1 MMKKSIKTILSNQLS
16 RKYKFIASPILKRAK
31 SKYQKK
37 VNQYAQLYHST
48 SIKPHQILYQVRD
61 GKSITDSPY
70 AIFLGLNVHEAFSNY
85 QHIWVV
91 DHPDTLVFYQEKFKV
106 FQNVLF
112 VIKESNE
119 YLKALTESKFL
130 INNATFPAYFTKKP
144 QQIYIN
150 TWHGTPL
157 KHMGFDVKNNLK
169 GSQNTMKNF
178 LASDYMISP
187 NAHTT
192 NIFKHAFKLDGL
204 YSGEILEMGYPRIDL
219 TINTTAKE
227 ARKYLAEH
235 LNLKKKPIILYCPTW
250 RGKNVN
256 DPENSLLN
264 VFEEIKLLN
273 QKLPYQV
280 LVKVHPFVYSKA
292 KEMPELKPY
301 LVPDF
306 LDTNQ
311 LMPAV
316 DLMITDYSSIF
327 FDFLVTDKPIVF
339 YVPDLD
345 KYQNER
351 GVYINLCALPG
362 PVADNIQDVITL
374 VSNESYKDADVQ
386 EKYAKFKHDFVN
398 YENGSVTERLI
409 ESVFLNQQDTSSKNA
424 SHQQKEKILLYP
436 GGMKHNG
443 ITTSV
448 INLLANINYDKYDVT
463 VFTNNTNN
471 VEQLNN
477 LQSLNDNVRIVL
489 RRGPMIATFK
499 ELYQNEF
506 VRQRGIYKSFEKR
519 LYPKAL
525 FEREFRKIFGDSQ
538 FDYAIDYSGY
548 AMFWSNL
555 ILASGAKKKYILLH
569 SDIKSDMERT
579 VKGKRPHYQNLKG
592 VISLYPYFDKLVSV
606 SEATKKLNQSN
617 FGGLKLKNRHIA
629 SRNTINIKKINQLVD
644 DDSDLFEKN
653 GTPVLATLTEH
664 GMEAI
669 EFSQDD
675 FKIVSVGRLSP
686 EKGFD
691 LLIKAVAELVPK
703 YPQLKLYI
711 LGDGPLKGTLKS
723 LVEQLGI
730 QNHVYFLGQRRNP
743 FYIVKRADVFALTSH
758 YEGQSM
764 VILEALTVGTNVLA
778 SDIIANRY
786 VLEDEKYGMLVEK
799 NEVDIAK
806 GLEQFINGTNKDY
819 AKFDAVAYNEE
830 TIQEFYSL
838 LER

>member
-70 AIFLGLNVHEAFSNY
+70 AIFLGLNAHETFSNY

-106 FQNVLF
+106 FQNVSF

-144 QQIYIN
+144 EQVYIN

-192 NIFKHAFKLDGL
+192 NIFKYAFKLDGL
-204 YSGEILEMGYPRIDL
+204 YSGEILEIGYPRIDL
-219 TINTTAKE
+219 TINTTANE
-227 ARKYLAEH
+227 AREYLAEH
-235 LNLKKKPIILYCPTW
+235 LNLKKNPIILYCPTW

-264 VFEEIKLLN
+264 IFEEIKLLN
-273 QKLPYQV
+273 QKLPHQV

-351 GVYINLCALPG
+351 GVYIDLCALPG

-386 EKYAKFKHDFVN
+386 EKYAKFKHNFVN

-424 SHQQKEKILLYP
+424 SHHQKEKILLYP

-477 LQSLNDNVRIVL
+477 LQSLNDNVRILL

-606 SEATKKLNQSN
+606 SEATKKLNQTN

-653 GTPVLATLTEH
+653 GTPVLPTLTEH

-691 LLIKAVAELVPK
+691 LLIKAVAELAPK

-743 FYIVKRADVFALTSH
+743 FFIVKRADVFALTSH

>member
-70 AIFLGLNVHEAFSNY
+70 AIFLGLNAHETFSNY

-106 FQNVLF
+106 FQNVSF

-204 YSGEILEMGYPRIDL
+204 YSGEILEIGYPRIDL
-219 TINTTAKE
+219 TINTTANE
-227 ARKYLAEH
+227 VREYLAEH
-235 LNLKKKPIILYCPTW
+235 LNLKKNPIILYCPTW

-273 QKLPYQV
+273 QKLPHQV

-351 GVYINLCALPG
+351 GVYIDLCALPG

-386 EKYAKFKHDFVN
+386 GKYAKFKHNFVN

-424 SHQQKEKILLYP
+424 SHHQKEKILLYP

-555 ILASGAKKKYILLH
+555 VLASGAKKKYILLH

-629 SRNTINIKKINQLVD
+629 SRNTINIEKINQLVD

-653 GTPVLATLTEH
+653 GTPVLPTLTEH

-691 LLIKAVAELVPK
+691 LLIKAVAELAPK

-743 FYIVKRADVFALTSH
+743 FFIVKRADVFALTSH

-764 VILEALTVGTNVLA
+764 VILEALTVGTHVLA

>member
-70 AIFLGLNVHEAFSNY
+70 AIFLGLNAHETFSNY

-106 FQNVLF
+106 FQNVSF

-144 QQIYIN
+144 EQVYIN

-204 YSGEILEMGYPRIDL
+204 YSGEILEIGYPRIDL
-219 TINTTAKE
+219 TINTTANE
-227 ARKYLAEH
+227 AREYLAEH
-235 LNLKKKPIILYCPTW
+235 LNLKKNPIILYCPTW

-256 DPENSLLN
+256 DPENTLLN
-264 VFEEIKLLN
+264 IFEEIKLLN
-273 QKLPYQV
+273 QKLPHQV

-351 GVYINLCALPG
+351 GVYIDLCALPG

-386 EKYAKFKHDFVN
+386 EKYAKFKHNFVN

-424 SHQQKEKILLYP
+424 SHHQKEKILLYP

-555 ILASGAKKKYILLH
+555 VLASGAKKKYILLH

-617 FGGLKLKNRHIA
+617 FGGLKLKNRHID
-629 SRNTINIKKINQLVD
+629 SRNTINIEKINQLVD

-653 GTPVLATLTEH
+653 GTPVLPTLTEH

-691 LLIKAVAELVPK
+691 LLIKAVAELAPK

-743 FYIVKRADVFALTSH
+743 FFIVKRADVFALTSH

>member
-70 AIFLGLNVHEAFSNY
+70 AIFLGLNAHETFSNY

-106 FQNVLF
+106 FQNVSF

-204 YSGEILEMGYPRIDL
+204 YSGEILEIGYPRIDL
-219 TINTTAKE
+219 TINTTANE
-227 ARKYLAEH
+227 AREYLAEH
-235 LNLKKKPIILYCPTW
+235 LNLKKNPIILYCPTW

-273 QKLPYQV
+273 QKLPHQV

-351 GVYINLCALPG
+351 GVYIDLCALPG

-386 EKYAKFKHDFVN
+386 EKYAKFKHNFVN

-424 SHQQKEKILLYP
+424 SHHQKEKILLYP

-691 LLIKAVAELVPK
+691 LLIKAVAELAPK

-743 FYIVKRADVFALTSH
+743 FFIVKRADVFALTSH

>member
-1 MMKKSIKTILSNQLS
+1 MKKSIKTILSNQLS

-61 GKSITDSPY
+61 GKSITDRPY
-70 AIFLGLNVHEAFSNY
+70 AIFLGLNAHETFSNY

-106 FQNVLF
+106 FQNVSF

-204 YSGEILEMGYPRIDL
+204 YSGEILEIGYPRIDL
-219 TINTTAKE
+219 TINTTANE
-227 ARKYLAEH
+227 AREYLAEH
-235 LNLKKKPIILYCPTW
+235 LNLKKNPIILYCPTW

-273 QKLPYQV
+273 QKLPHQV

-351 GVYINLCALPG
+351 GVYIDLCALPG

-386 EKYAKFKHDFVN
+386 GKYAKFKHNFVN

-424 SHQQKEKILLYP
+424 SHHQKEKILLYP

-555 ILASGAKKKYILLH
+555 VLASGAKKKYILLH

-629 SRNTINIKKINQLVD
+629 SRNTINIEKINQLVD

-653 GTPVLATLTEH
+653 GTPVLPTLTEH

-691 LLIKAVAELVPK
+691 LLIKAVAELAPK

-743 FYIVKRADVFALTSH
+743 FFIVKRADVFALTSH

-764 VILEALTVGTNVLA
+764 VILEALTVGTHVLA

>member
-1 MMKKSIKTILSNQLS
+1 MKKSIKTILSNQLS

-70 AIFLGLNVHEAFSNY
+70 AIFLGLNAHETFSNY

-106 FQNVLF
+106 FQNVSF

-130 INNATFPAYFTKKP
+130 INNATFPAYFTKKLE
-144 QQIYIN
+144 QVYIN

-192 NIFKHAFKLDGL
+192 NIFKYAFKLDGL
-204 YSGEILEMGYPRIDL
+204 YSGEILEIGYPRIDL
-219 TINTTAKE
+219 TINTTANE
-227 ARKYLAEH
+227 AREYLAEH
-235 LNLKKKPIILYCPTW
+235 LNLKKNPIILYCPTW

-264 VFEEIKLLN
+264 IFEEIKLLN
-273 QKLPYQV
+273 QKLPHQV

-351 GVYINLCALPG
+351 GVYIDLCALPG

-386 EKYAKFKHDFVN
+386 EKYAKFKHNFVN

-424 SHQQKEKILLYP
+424 SHHQKEKILLYP

-606 SEATKKLNQSN
+606 SEATKKLNQTN

-691 LLIKAVAELVPK
+691 LLIKAVAELAPK

-743 FYIVKRADVFALTSH
+743 FFIVKRADVFALTSH

-764 VILEALTVGTNVLA
+764 VILEALTVGTHVLA

-819 AKFDAVAYNEE
+819 TKFDAVAYNEE

>member
-1 MMKKSIKTILSNQLS
+1 M
-16 RKYKFIASPILKRAK
+16 
-31 SKYQKK
+31 
-37 VNQYAQLYHST
+37 NQYAQLYHST

-70 AIFLGLNVHEAFSNY
+70 AIFLGLNAHETFSNY

-106 FQNVLF
+106 FQNVSF

-204 YSGEILEMGYPRIDL
+204 YSGEILEIGYPRIDL
-219 TINTTAKE
+219 TINTTANE
-227 ARKYLAEH
+227 AREYLAEH
-235 LNLKKKPIILYCPTW
+235 LNLKKNPIILYCPTW

-273 QKLPYQV
+273 QKLPHQV

-351 GVYINLCALPG
+351 GVYIDLCALPG

-386 EKYAKFKHDFVN
+386 GKYAKFKHNFVN

-424 SHQQKEKILLYP
+424 SHHQKEKILLYP

-555 ILASGAKKKYILLH
+555 VLASGAKKKYILLH

-629 SRNTINIKKINQLVD
+629 SRNTINIEKINQLVD

-653 GTPVLATLTEH
+653 GTPVLPTLTEH

-691 LLIKAVAELVPK
+691 LLIKAVAELAPK

-743 FYIVKRADVFALTSH
+743 FFIVKRADVFALTSH

-764 VILEALTVGTNVLA
+764 VILEALTVGTHVLA

>member
-70 AIFLGLNVHEAFSNY
+70 AIFLGLNAHETFSNY

-106 FQNVLF
+106 FQNVSF

-144 QQIYIN
+144 EQVYIN

-204 YSGEILEMGYPRIDL
+204 YSGEILEIGYPRIDL
-219 TINTTAKE
+219 TINTTANE
-227 ARKYLAEH
+227 AREYLAEH
-235 LNLKKKPIILYCPTW
+235 LNLKKNPIILYCPTW

-256 DPENSLLN
+256 DPENTLLN
-264 VFEEIKLLN
+264 IFEEIKLLN
-273 QKLPYQV
+273 QKLPHQV

-316 DLMITDYSSIF
+316 DLMITDYASIF

-351 GVYINLCALPG
+351 GVYIDLCALPG

-386 EKYAKFKHDFVN
+386 EKYAKFKHNFVN

-424 SHQQKEKILLYP
+424 SHHQKEKILLYP

-555 ILASGAKKKYILLH
+555 VLASGAKKKYILLH

-629 SRNTINIKKINQLVD
+629 SRNTINIEKINQLVD

-653 GTPVLATLTEH
+653 GTPVLPTLTEH

-691 LLIKAVAELVPK
+691 LLIKAVAELAPK

-743 FYIVKRADVFALTSH
+743 FFIVKRADVFALTSH

>member
-1 MMKKSIKTILSNQLS
+1 MKKSIKTILSNQLS

-70 AIFLGLNVHEAFSNY
+70 AIFLGLNAHETFSNY

-106 FQNVLF
+106 FQNVSF

-351 GVYINLCALPG
+351 GVYIDLCALPG

-386 EKYAKFKHDFVN
+386 EKYAKFKHNFVN

-424 SHQQKEKILLYP
+424 SHHQKEKILLYP

-691 LLIKAVAELVPK
+691 LLIKAVAELAPK

-743 FYIVKRADVFALTSH
+743 FFIVKRADVFALTSH

>member
-1 MMKKSIKTILSNQLS
+1 MKKSIKTILSNQLS

-70 AIFLGLNVHEAFSNY
+70 AIFLGLNAHETFSNY

-106 FQNVLF
+106 FQNVSF

-204 YSGEILEMGYPRIDL
+204 YSGEILEIGYPRIDL
-219 TINTTAKE
+219 TINTTANE
-227 ARKYLAEH
+227 AREYLAEH
-235 LNLKKKPIILYCPTW
+235 LNLKKNPIILYCPTW

-273 QKLPYQV
+273 QKLPHQV

-351 GVYINLCALPG
+351 GVYIDLCALPG

-386 EKYAKFKHDFVN
+386 GKYAKFKHNFVN

-424 SHQQKEKILLYP
+424 SHHQKEKILLYP

-555 ILASGAKKKYILLH
+555 VLASGAKKKYILLH

-629 SRNTINIKKINQLVD
+629 SRNTINIEKINQLVD

-653 GTPVLATLTEH
+653 GTPVLPTLTEH

-691 LLIKAVAELVPK
+691 LLIKAVAELAPK

-711 LGDGPLKGTLKS
+711 LGDGLLKGTLKS

-743 FYIVKRADVFALTSH
+743 FFIVKRADVFALTSH

-764 VILEALTVGTNVLA
+764 VILEALTVGTHVLA

>member
-1 MMKKSIKTILSNQLS
+1 MKKSIKTILSNQLS

-70 AIFLGLNVHEAFSNY
+70 AIFLGLNAHETFSNY

-106 FQNVLF
+106 FQNVSF

-144 QQIYIN
+144 EQVYIN

-192 NIFKHAFKLDGL
+192 NIFKYAFKLDGL
-204 YSGEILEMGYPRIDL
+204 YSGEILEIGYPRIDL
-219 TINTTAKE
+219 TINTTANE
-227 ARKYLAEH
+227 AREYLAEH
-235 LNLKKKPIILYCPTW
+235 LNLKKNPIILYCPTW

-264 VFEEIKLLN
+264 IFEEIKLLN
-273 QKLPYQV
+273 QKLPHQV

-351 GVYINLCALPG
+351 GVYIDLCALPG

-386 EKYAKFKHDFVN
+386 GKYAKFKHNFVN

-424 SHQQKEKILLYP
+424 SHHQKEKILLYP

-555 ILASGAKKKYILLH
+555 VLASGAKKKYILLH

-629 SRNTINIKKINQLVD
+629 SRNTINIEKINQLVD

-653 GTPVLATLTEH
+653 GTPVLPTLTEH

-691 LLIKAVAELVPK
+691 LLIKAVAELAPK

-743 FYIVKRADVFALTSH
+743 FFIVKRADVFALTSH

-764 VILEALTVGTNVLA
+764 VILEALTVGTHVLA

>member
-1 MMKKSIKTILSNQLS
+1 MKKSIKTILSNQLS

-70 AIFLGLNVHEAFSNY
+70 AIFLGLNAHETFSNY

-91 DHPDTLVFYQEKFKV
+91 NHPDTLVFYQEKFKV
-106 FQNVLF
+106 FQNVSF

-204 YSGEILEMGYPRIDL
+204 YSGEILEIGYPRIDL
-219 TINTTAKE
+219 TINTTANE
-227 ARKYLAEH
+227 AREYLAEH
-235 LNLKKKPIILYCPTW
+235 LNLKKNPIILYCPTW

-273 QKLPYQV
+273 QKLPHQV

-351 GVYINLCALPG
+351 GVYIDLCALPG

-386 EKYAKFKHDFVN
+386 GKYAKFKHNFVN

-424 SHQQKEKILLYP
+424 SHHQKEKILLYP

-555 ILASGAKKKYILLH
+555 VLASGAKKKYILLH

-629 SRNTINIKKINQLVD
+629 SRNTINIEKINQLVD

-653 GTPVLATLTEH
+653 GTPVLPTLTEH

-691 LLIKAVAELVPK
+691 LLIKAVAELAPK

-743 FYIVKRADVFALTSH
+743 FFIVKRADVFALTSH

>member
-70 AIFLGLNVHEAFSNY
+70 AIFLGLNAHETFSNY

-106 FQNVLF
+106 FQNVSF

-204 YSGEILEMGYPRIDL
+204 YSGEILEIGYPRIDL
-219 TINTTAKE
+219 TINTTANE
-227 ARKYLAEH
+227 AREYLAEH
-235 LNLKKKPIILYCPTW
+235 LNLKKNPIILYCPTW

-273 QKLPYQV
+273 QKLPHQV

-351 GVYINLCALPG
+351 GVYIDLCALPG

-386 EKYAKFKHDFVN
+386 GKYAKFKHNFVN

-424 SHQQKEKILLYP
+424 SHHQKEKILLYP

-555 ILASGAKKKYILLH
+555 VLASGAKKKYILLH

-629 SRNTINIKKINQLVD
+629 SRNTINIEKINQLVD

-653 GTPVLATLTEH
+653 GTPVLPTLTEH

-691 LLIKAVAELVPK
+691 LLIKAVAELAPK

-743 FYIVKRADVFALTSH
+743 FFIVKRADVFALTSH

-764 VILEALTVGTNVLA
+764 VILEALTVGTHVLA

-819 AKFDAVAYNEE
+819 TNFDAVAYNEE

>member
-1 MMKKSIKTILSNQLS
+1 MKKSIKTILSNQLS

-70 AIFLGLNVHEAFSNY
+70 AIFLGLNAHETFSNY

-106 FQNVLF
+106 FQNVSF

-144 QQIYIN
+144 EQVYIN

-204 YSGEILEMGYPRIDL
+204 YSGEILEIGYPRIDL
-219 TINTTAKE
+219 TINTTANE
-227 ARKYLAEH
+227 AREYLAEH
-235 LNLKKKPIILYCPTW
+235 LNLKKNPIILYCPTW

-264 VFEEIKLLN
+264 IFEEIKLLN
-273 QKLPYQV
+273 QKLPHQV

-351 GVYINLCALPG
+351 GVYIDLCALPG

-386 EKYAKFKHDFVN
+386 EKYAKFKHNFVN

-424 SHQQKEKILLYP
+424 SHHQKEKILLYP

-555 ILASGAKKKYILLH
+555 VLASGAKKKYILLH

-629 SRNTINIKKINQLVD
+629 SRNTINIEKINQLVD

-653 GTPVLATLTEH
+653 GTPVLPTLTEH

-691 LLIKAVAELVPK
+691 LLIKAVAELAPK

-743 FYIVKRADVFALTSH
+743 FFIVKRADVFALTSH

-819 AKFDAVAYNEE
+819 AKFDAVAYNEK

>member
-61 GKSITDSPY
+61 GKSITNSPY
-70 AIFLGLNVHEAFSNY
+70 AIFLGLNAHETFSNY

-106 FQNVLF
+106 FQNVSF

-204 YSGEILEMGYPRIDL
+204 YSGEILEIGYPRIDL
-219 TINTTAKE
+219 TINTTANE
-227 ARKYLAEH
+227 AREYLAEH
-235 LNLKKKPIILYCPTW
+235 LNLKKNPIILYCPTW

-273 QKLPYQV
+273 QKLPHQV

-351 GVYINLCALPG
+351 GVYIDLCALPG

-386 EKYAKFKHDFVN
+386 GKYAKFKHNFVN

-424 SHQQKEKILLYP
+424 SHHQKEKILLYP

-555 ILASGAKKKYILLH
+555 VLASGAKKKYILLH

-629 SRNTINIKKINQLVD
+629 SRNTINIEKINQLVD

-653 GTPVLATLTEH
+653 GTPVLPTLTEH

-691 LLIKAVAELVPK
+691 LLIKAVAELAPK

-743 FYIVKRADVFALTSH
+743 FFIVKRADVFALTSH

-764 VILEALTVGTNVLA
+764 VILEALTVGTHVLA

>member
-1 MMKKSIKTILSNQLS
+1 MKKSIKTILSNQLS

-70 AIFLGLNVHEAFSNY
+70 AIFLGLNAHETFSNY

-106 FQNVLF
+106 FQNVSF

-130 INNATFPAYFTKKP
+130 INNATFTAYFTKKP

-157 KHMGFDVKNNLK
+157 KHMGFNVKNNLK

-204 YSGEILEMGYPRIDL
+204 YSGEILEIGYPRIDL
-219 TINTTAKE
+219 TINTTANE
-227 ARKYLAEH
+227 AREYLAEH

-273 QKLPYQV
+273 QKLPHQV

-351 GVYINLCALPG
+351 GVYIDLCALPG

-386 EKYAKFKHDFVN
+386 EKYAKFKHNFVN

-424 SHQQKEKILLYP
+424 SHHQKEKILLYP

-555 ILASGAKKKYILLH
+555 VLASGAKKKYILLH

-629 SRNTINIKKINQLVD
+629 SRNTINIEKINQLVD

-653 GTPVLATLTEH
+653 GTPVLPTLTEH

-691 LLIKAVAELVPK
+691 LLIKAVAELAPK

-743 FYIVKRADVFALTSH
+743 FFIVKRADVFALTSH

>member
-1 MMKKSIKTILSNQLS
+1 MKKSIKTILSNQLS

-70 AIFLGLNVHEAFSNY
+70 AIFLGLNAHETFSNY

-106 FQNVLF
+106 FQNVSF

-144 QQIYIN
+144 EQVYIN

-204 YSGEILEMGYPRIDL
+204 YSGEILEIGYPRIDL
-219 TINTTAKE
+219 TINTTANE
-227 ARKYLAEH
+227 AREYLAEH
-235 LNLKKKPIILYCPTW
+235 LNLKKNPIILYCPTW

-273 QKLPYQV
+273 QKLPHQV

-351 GVYINLCALPG
+351 GVYIDLCALPG

-386 EKYAKFKHDFVN
+386 EKYAKFKHNFVN

-424 SHQQKEKILLYP
+424 SHHQKEKILLYP

-555 ILASGAKKKYILLH
+555 VLASGAKKKYILLH

-629 SRNTINIKKINQLVD
+629 SRNTINIEKINQLVD

-653 GTPVLATLTEH
+653 GTPVLPTLTEH

-691 LLIKAVAELVPK
+691 LLIKAVAELAPK

-743 FYIVKRADVFALTSH
+743 FFIVKRADVFALTSH

-764 VILEALTVGTNVLA
+764 VILEALTVGTHVLA

>member
-1 MMKKSIKTILSNQLS
+1 MKKSIKTILSNQLS

-70 AIFLGLNVHEAFSNY
+70 AIFLGLNAHETFSNY

-106 FQNVLF
+106 FQNVSF

-144 QQIYIN
+144 EQVYIN

-204 YSGEILEMGYPRIDL
+204 YSGEILEIGYPRIDL
-219 TINTTAKE
+219 TINTTANE
-227 ARKYLAEH
+227 AREYLAEH
-235 LNLKKKPIILYCPTW
+235 LNLKKNPIILYCPTW

-264 VFEEIKLLN
+264 IFEEIKLLN
-273 QKLPYQV
+273 QKLPHQV

-351 GVYINLCALPG
+351 GVYIDLCALPG

-386 EKYAKFKHDFVN
+386 EKYAKFKHNFVN

-424 SHQQKEKILLYP
+424 SHHQKEKILLYP

-555 ILASGAKKKYILLH
+555 VLASGAKKKYILLH

-629 SRNTINIKKINQLVD
+629 SRNTINIEKINQLVD

-653 GTPVLATLTEH
+653 GTPVLPTLTEH

-691 LLIKAVAELVPK
+691 LLIKAVAELAPK

-743 FYIVKRADVFALTSH
+743 FFIVKRADVFALTSH

-764 VILEALTVGTNVLA
+764 VILEALTVGTHVLA

-819 AKFDAVAYNEE
+819 TKFDAVAYNEE

>member
-70 AIFLGLNVHEAFSNY
+70 AIFLGLNAHETFSNY

-106 FQNVLF
+106 FQNVSF

-144 QQIYIN
+144 EQVYIN

-204 YSGEILEMGYPRIDL
+204 YSGEILEIGYPRIDL
-219 TINTTAKE
+219 TINTTANE
-227 ARKYLAEH
+227 AREYLAEH
-235 LNLKKKPIILYCPTW
+235 LNLKKNPIILYCPTW

-264 VFEEIKLLN
+264 IFEEIKLLN
-273 QKLPYQV
+273 QKLPHQV

-351 GVYINLCALPG
+351 GVYIDLCALPG

-374 VSNESYKDADVQ
+374 VSNESYKDTDVQ
-386 EKYAKFKHDFVN
+386 EKYAKFKHNFVN

-424 SHQQKEKILLYP
+424 SHHQKEKILLYP

-555 ILASGAKKKYILLH
+555 VLASGAKKKYILLH

-629 SRNTINIKKINQLVD
+629 SRNTINIEKINQLVD

-653 GTPVLATLTEH
+653 GTPVLPTLTEH

-691 LLIKAVAELVPK
+691 LLIKAVAELAPK

-743 FYIVKRADVFALTSH
+743 FFIVKRADVFVLTSH

>member
-70 AIFLGLNVHEAFSNY
+70 AIFLGLNAHETFSNY

-106 FQNVLF
+106 FQNVSF

-204 YSGEILEMGYPRIDL
+204 YSGEILEIGYPRIDL
-219 TINTTAKE
+219 TINTTANE
-227 ARKYLAEH
+227 AREYLAEH
-235 LNLKKKPIILYCPTW
+235 LNLKKNPIILYCPTW

-264 VFEEIKLLN
+264 IFEEIKLLN
-273 QKLPYQV
+273 QKLPHQV

-351 GVYINLCALPG
+351 GVYIDLCALPG

-386 EKYAKFKHDFVN
+386 EKYAKFKHNFVN

-424 SHQQKEKILLYP
+424 SHHQKEKILLYP

-555 ILASGAKKKYILLH
+555 VLASGAKKKYILLH

-629 SRNTINIKKINQLVD
+629 SRNTINIEKINQLVD

-653 GTPVLATLTEH
+653 GTPVLPTLTEH

-691 LLIKAVAELVPK
+691 LLIKAVAELAPK

-743 FYIVKRADVFALTSH
+743 FFIVKRADVFALTSH

-764 VILEALTVGTNVLA
+764 VILEALTVGTHVLA

-819 AKFDAVAYNEE
+819 TKFDAVAYNEE

>member
-1 MMKKSIKTILSNQLS
+1 MKKSIKTILSNQLS

-70 AIFLGLNVHEAFSNY
+70 AIFLGLNAHETFSNY

-106 FQNVLF
+106 FQNVSF

-144 QQIYIN
+144 EQVYIN

-204 YSGEILEMGYPRIDL
+204 YSGEILEIGYPRIDL
-219 TINTTAKE
+219 TINTTANE
-227 ARKYLAEH
+227 AREYLAEH
-235 LNLKKKPIILYCPTW
+235 LNLKKNPIILYCPTW

-264 VFEEIKLLN
+264 IFEEIKLLN
-273 QKLPYQV
+273 QKLPHQV

-351 GVYINLCALPG
+351 GVYIDLCALPG

-386 EKYAKFKHDFVN
+386 EKYAKFKHNFVN

-424 SHQQKEKILLYP
+424 SHHQKEKILLYP

-629 SRNTINIKKINQLVD
+629 SRNTINIEKINQLVD

-653 GTPVLATLTEH
+653 GTPVLPTLTEH

-691 LLIKAVAELVPK
+691 LLIKAVAELAPK

-743 FYIVKRADVFALTSH
+743 FFIVKRADVFALTSH

-819 AKFDAVAYNEE
+819 TKFDAVAYNEE

>member
-1 MMKKSIKTILSNQLS
+1 MKKSIKTILSNQLS

-70 AIFLGLNVHEAFSNY
+70 AIFLGLNAHETFSNY

-106 FQNVLF
+106 FQNVSF

-204 YSGEILEMGYPRIDL
+204 YSGEILEIGYPRIDL
-219 TINTTAKE
+219 TINTTANE
-227 ARKYLAEH
+227 AREYLAEH
-235 LNLKKKPIILYCPTW
+235 LNLKKNPIILYCPTW

-273 QKLPYQV
+273 QKLPHQV

-351 GVYINLCALPG
+351 GVYIDLCALPG

-386 EKYAKFKHDFVN
+386 GKYAKFKHNFVN

-424 SHQQKEKILLYP
+424 SHHQKEKILLYP

-555 ILASGAKKKYILLH
+555 VLASGAKKKYILLH

-629 SRNTINIKKINQLVD
+629 SRNTINIEKINQLVD

-653 GTPVLATLTEH
+653 GTPVLPTLTEH

-691 LLIKAVAELVPK
+691 LLIKAVAELAPK

-743 FYIVKRADVFALTSH
+743 FFIVKRADVFALTSH

-830 TIQEFYSL
+830 TLQEFYSL

>member
-70 AIFLGLNVHEAFSNY
+70 AIFLGLNAHETFSNY

-106 FQNVLF
+106 FQNVSF

-204 YSGEILEMGYPRIDL
+204 YSGEILEIGYPRIDL
-219 TINTTAKE
+219 TINTTANE
-227 ARKYLAEH
+227 AREYLAEH
-235 LNLKKKPIILYCPTW
+235 LNLKKNPIILYCPTW

-273 QKLPYQV
+273 QKLPHQV

-351 GVYINLCALPG
+351 GVYIDLCALPG

-386 EKYAKFKHDFVN
+386 EKYAKFKHNFVN

-424 SHQQKEKILLYP
+424 SHHQKEKILLYP

-448 INLLANINYDKYDVT
+448 INLLANINHDKYDVT

-555 ILASGAKKKYILLH
+555 VLASGAKKKYILLH

-629 SRNTINIKKINQLVD
+629 SRNTINIEKINQLVD

-653 GTPVLATLTEH
+653 GTPVLPTLTEH

-691 LLIKAVAELVPK
+691 LLIKAVAELAPK

-743 FYIVKRADVFALTSH
+743 FFIVKRADVFALTSH

-764 VILEALTVGTNVLA
+764 VILEALTVGTHVLA

-786 VLEDEKYGMLVEK
+786 VLENEKYGMLVEK
-799 NEVDIAK
+799 NEANIAK

>member
-16 RKYKFIASPILKRAK
+16 RKYKFIAAPILKRAK

-70 AIFLGLNVHEAFSNY
+70 AIFLGLNAHETFSNY

-106 FQNVLF
+106 FQNVSF

-204 YSGEILEMGYPRIDL
+204 YSGEILEIGYPRIDL
-219 TINTTAKE
+219 TINTTANE
-227 ARKYLAEH
+227 AREYLAEH
-235 LNLKKKPIILYCPTW
+235 LNLKKNPIILYCPTW

-273 QKLPYQV
+273 QKLPHQV

-351 GVYINLCALPG
+351 GVYIDLCALPG

-386 EKYAKFKHDFVN
+386 GKYAKFKHNFVN

-424 SHQQKEKILLYP
+424 SHHQKEKILLYP

-555 ILASGAKKKYILLH
+555 VLASGAKKKYILLH

-629 SRNTINIKKINQLVD
+629 SRNTINIEKINQLVD

-653 GTPVLATLTEH
+653 GTPVLPTLTEH

-691 LLIKAVAELVPK
+691 LLIKAVAELAPK

-743 FYIVKRADVFALTSH
+743 FFIVKRADVFALTSH

-764 VILEALTVGTNVLA
+764 VILEALTVGTHVLA

>member
-1 MMKKSIKTILSNQLS
+1 MKKSIKTILSNQLS

-70 AIFLGLNVHEAFSNY
+70 AIFLGLNAHETFSNY

-106 FQNVLF
+106 FQNVSF

-204 YSGEILEMGYPRIDL
+204 YSGEILEIGYPRIDL
-219 TINTTAKE
+219 TINTTANE
-227 ARKYLAEH
+227 AREYLAEH
-235 LNLKKKPIILYCPTW
+235 LNLKKNPIILYCPTW

-273 QKLPYQV
+273 QKLPHQV

-351 GVYINLCALPG
+351 GVYIDLCALPG

-386 EKYAKFKHDFVN
+386 GKYAKFKHNFVN

-424 SHQQKEKILLYP
+424 SHHQKEKILLYP

-555 ILASGAKKKYILLH
+555 VLASGAKKKYILLH

-629 SRNTINIKKINQLVD
+629 SRNTINIEKINQLVD

-653 GTPVLATLTEH
+653 GTPVLPTLTEH

-691 LLIKAVAELVPK
+691 LLIKAVAELAPK

-743 FYIVKRADVFALTSH
+743 FFIVKRADVFALTSH

-764 VILEALTVGTNVLA
+764 VILEALTVGTHVLA

-819 AKFDAVAYNEE
+819 TKFDAVAYNEE

>member
-70 AIFLGLNVHEAFSNY
+70 AIFLGLNAHETFSNY

-106 FQNVLF
+106 FQNVSF

-144 QQIYIN
+144 EQVYIN

-192 NIFKHAFKLDGL
+192 NIFKYAFKLDGL
-204 YSGEILEMGYPRIDL
+204 YSGEILEIGYPRIDL
-219 TINTTAKE
+219 TINTTANE
-227 ARKYLAEH
+227 AREYLAEH
-235 LNLKKKPIILYCPTW
+235 LNLKKNPIILYCPTW

-264 VFEEIKLLN
+264 IFEEIKLLN
-273 QKLPYQV
+273 QKLPHQV

-351 GVYINLCALPG
+351 GVYIDLCALPG

-386 EKYAKFKHDFVN
+386 EKYAKFKHNFVN

-424 SHQQKEKILLYP
+424 SHHQKEKILLYP

-606 SEATKKLNQSN
+606 SEATKKLNQTN

-653 GTPVLATLTEH
+653 GTPVLPTLTEH

-691 LLIKAVAELVPK
+691 LLIKAVAELAPK

-743 FYIVKRADVFALTSH
+743 FFIVKRADVFALTSH

>member
-70 AIFLGLNVHEAFSNY
+70 AIFLGLNAHETFSNY

-106 FQNVLF
+106 FQNVSF

-144 QQIYIN
+144 EQVYIN

-204 YSGEILEMGYPRIDL
+204 YSGEILEIGYPRIDL
-219 TINTTAKE
+219 TINTTANE
-227 ARKYLAEH
+227 AREYLAEH
-235 LNLKKKPIILYCPTW
+235 LNLKKNPIILYCPTW

-256 DPENSLLN
+256 DPENTLLN
-264 VFEEIKLLN
+264 IFEEIKLLN
-273 QKLPYQV
+273 QKLPHQV

-316 DLMITDYSSIF
+316 DLMIPDYSSIF

-351 GVYINLCALPG
+351 GVYIDLCALPG

-386 EKYAKFKHDFVN
+386 EKYAKFKHNFVN

-424 SHQQKEKILLYP
+424 SHHQKEKILLYP

-555 ILASGAKKKYILLH
+555 VLASGAKKKYILLH

-629 SRNTINIKKINQLVD
+629 SRNTINIEKINQLVD

-653 GTPVLATLTEH
+653 GTPVLPTLTEH

-691 LLIKAVAELVPK
+691 LLIKAVAELAPK

-743 FYIVKRADVFALTSH
+743 FFIVKRADVFALTSH

>member
-1 MMKKSIKTILSNQLS
+1 MKKSIKTILSNQLS

-70 AIFLGLNVHEAFSNY
+70 AIFLGLNAHETFSNY

-106 FQNVLF
+106 FQNVSF

-144 QQIYIN
+144 EQVYIN

-192 NIFKHAFKLDGL
+192 NIFKYAFKLDGL
-204 YSGEILEMGYPRIDL
+204 YSGEILEIGYPRIDL
-219 TINTTAKE
+219 TINTTANE
-227 ARKYLAEH
+227 AREYLAEH
-235 LNLKKKPIILYCPTW
+235 LNLKKNPIILYCPTW

-264 VFEEIKLLN
+264 IFEEIKLLN
-273 QKLPYQV
+273 QKLPHQV

-292 KEMPELKPY
+292 KEMPELKPF

-351 GVYINLCALPG
+351 GVYIDLCALPG

-386 EKYAKFKHDFVN
+386 EKYAKFKHNFVN

-424 SHQQKEKILLYP
+424 SHHQKEKILLYP

-555 ILASGAKKKYILLH
+555 VLASGAKKKYILLH

-629 SRNTINIKKINQLVD
+629 SRNTINIEKINQLVD

-653 GTPVLATLTEH
+653 GTPVLPTLTEH

-691 LLIKAVAELVPK
+691 LLIKAVAELAPK

-743 FYIVKRADVFALTSH
+743 FFIVKRADVFALTSH

-764 VILEALTVGTNVLA
+764 VILEALTVGTHVLA

-819 AKFDAVAYNEE
+819 TKFDAVAYNEE

>member
-1 MMKKSIKTILSNQLS
+1 MKKSIKTILSNQLS

-70 AIFLGLNVHEAFSNY
+70 AIFLGLNAHETFSNY

-106 FQNVLF
+106 FQNVSF

-144 QQIYIN
+144 EQVYIN

-204 YSGEILEMGYPRIDL
+204 YSGEILEIGYPRIDL
-219 TINTTAKE
+219 TINTTANE
-227 ARKYLAEH
+227 AREYLAEH
-235 LNLKKKPIILYCPTW
+235 LNLKKNPIILYCPTW

-264 VFEEIKLLN
+264 IFEEIKLLN
-273 QKLPYQV
+273 QKLPHQV

-351 GVYINLCALPG
+351 GVYIDLCALPG

-386 EKYAKFKHDFVN
+386 EKYAKFKHNFVN

-424 SHQQKEKILLYP
+424 SHHQKEKILLYP

-629 SRNTINIKKINQLVD
+629 SRNTINIEKINQLVD

-653 GTPVLATLTEH
+653 GTPVLPTLTEH

-691 LLIKAVAELVPK
+691 LLIKAVAELAPK

-743 FYIVKRADVFALTSH
+743 FFIVKRADVFALTSH

>member
-70 AIFLGLNVHEAFSNY
+70 AIFLGLNAHETFSNY

-106 FQNVLF
+106 FQNVSF

-204 YSGEILEMGYPRIDL
+204 YSGEILEIGYPRIDL
-219 TINTTAKE
+219 TINTTANE
-227 ARKYLAEH
+227 AREYLAEH
-235 LNLKKKPIILYCPTW
+235 LNLKKNPIILYCPTW

-264 VFEEIKLLN
+264 IFEEIKLLN
-273 QKLPYQV
+273 QKLPHQV

-351 GVYINLCALPG
+351 GVYIDLCALPG

-386 EKYAKFKHDFVN
+386 EKYAKFKHNFVN

-424 SHQQKEKILLYP
+424 SHHQKEKILLYP

-489 RRGPMIATFK
+489 RRGLMIATFK

-629 SRNTINIKKINQLVD
+629 SRNTINIEKINQLVD

-653 GTPVLATLTEH
+653 GTPVLPTLTEH

-691 LLIKAVAELVPK
+691 LLIKAVAELAPK

-743 FYIVKRADVFALTSH
+743 FFIVKRADVFALTSH

-764 VILEALTVGTNVLA
+764 VILEGLTVGTHVLA

>member
-1 MMKKSIKTILSNQLS
+1 MKKSIKTILSNQLS

-70 AIFLGLNVHEAFSNY
+70 AIFLGLNAHETFSNY

-106 FQNVLF
+106 FQNVSF

-374 VSNESYKDADVQ
+374 VSNESYKYADVQ

-409 ESVFLNQQDTSSKNA
+409 ESVFLNQQDTSSKST

-506 VRQRGIYKSFEKR
+506 VRQRGIYKSFEKS

-653 GTPVLATLTEH
+653 GTPVLPTLTER
-664 GMEAI
+664 GLEAI

-691 LLIKAVAELVPK
+691 LLIKAVAELAPK

-743 FYIVKRADVFALTSH
+743 FFIVKRADVFALTSH

>member
-70 AIFLGLNVHEAFSNY
+70 AIFLGLNAHETFSNY

-106 FQNVLF
+106 FQNVSF

-144 QQIYIN
+144 EQVYIN

-192 NIFKHAFKLDGL
+192 NIFKYAFKLDGL
-204 YSGEILEMGYPRIDL
+204 YSGEILEIGYPRIDL
-219 TINTTAKE
+219 TINTTANE
-227 ARKYLAEH
+227 AREYLAEH
-235 LNLKKKPIILYCPTW
+235 LNLKKNPIILYCPTW

-264 VFEEIKLLN
+264 IFEEIKLLN
-273 QKLPYQV
+273 QKLPHQV

-351 GVYINLCALPG
+351 GVYIDLCALPG

-386 EKYAKFKHDFVN
+386 EKYAKFKHNFVN

-424 SHQQKEKILLYP
+424 SHHQKEKILLYP

-606 SEATKKLNQSN
+606 SEATKKLNQTN

-691 LLIKAVAELVPK
+691 LLIKAVAELAPK

-743 FYIVKRADVFALTSH
+743 FFIVKRADVFALTSH

>member
-70 AIFLGLNVHEAFSNY
+70 AIFLGLNAHETFSNY

-106 FQNVLF
+106 FQNVSF

-351 GVYINLCALPG
+351 GVYIDLCALPG

-386 EKYAKFKHDFVN
+386 EKYAKFKHNFVN

-424 SHQQKEKILLYP
+424 SHHQKEKILLYP

-506 VRQRGIYKSFEKR
+506 VRQRGIYKCFEKR

-691 LLIKAVAELVPK
+691 LLIKAVAELAPK

-743 FYIVKRADVFALTSH
+743 FFIVKRADVFALTSH

>member
-1 MMKKSIKTILSNQLS
+1 MKKSIKTILSNQLS

-70 AIFLGLNVHEAFSNY
+70 AIFLGLNAHETFSNY

-106 FQNVLF
+106 FQNVSF

-351 GVYINLCALPG
+351 GVYIDLCALPG

-386 EKYAKFKHDFVN
+386 EKYAKFKHNFVN

-424 SHQQKEKILLYP
+424 SHHQKEKILLYP

-506 VRQRGIYKSFEKR
+506 VRQRGIYKCFEKR

-691 LLIKAVAELVPK
+691 LLIKAVAELAPK

-743 FYIVKRADVFALTSH
+743 FFIVKRADVFALTSH

>member
-1 MMKKSIKTILSNQLS
+1 MKKSIKTILSNQLS

-70 AIFLGLNVHEAFSNY
+70 AIFLGLNAHETFSNY

-106 FQNVLF
+106 FQNVSF

-204 YSGEILEMGYPRIDL
+204 YSGEILEIGYPRIDL
-219 TINTTAKE
+219 TINTTANE
-227 ARKYLAEH
+227 AREYLAEH
-235 LNLKKKPIILYCPTW
+235 LNLKKNPIILYCPTW

-273 QKLPYQV
+273 QKLPHQV

-351 GVYINLCALPG
+351 GVYIDLCALPG

-386 EKYAKFKHDFVN
+386 GKYAKFKHNFVN

-424 SHQQKEKILLYP
+424 SHHQKEKILLYP

-555 ILASGAKKKYILLH
+555 VLASGAKKKYILLH

-629 SRNTINIKKINQLVD
+629 SRNTINIEKINQLVD

-653 GTPVLATLTEH
+653 GTPVLPTLTEH

-691 LLIKAVAELVPK
+691 LLIKAVAELAPK

-743 FYIVKRADVFALTSH
+743 FFIVKRADVFALTSH

-764 VILEALTVGTNVLA
+764 VILEALTVGTHVLA
-778 SDIIANRY
+778 SDITANRY

>member
-1 MMKKSIKTILSNQLS
+1 MKKSIKTILSNQLS

-70 AIFLGLNVHEAFSNY
+70 AIFLGLNAHETFSNY

-106 FQNVLF
+106 FQNVSF

-204 YSGEILEMGYPRIDL
+204 YSGEILEIGYPRIDL
-219 TINTTAKE
+219 TINTTANE
-227 ARKYLAEH
+227 AREYLAEH
-235 LNLKKKPIILYCPTW
+235 LNLKKNPIILYCPTW

-273 QKLPYQV
+273 QKLPHQV

-351 GVYINLCALPG
+351 GVYIDLCALPG

-386 EKYAKFKHDFVN
+386 GKYAKFKHNFVN

-424 SHQQKEKILLYP
+424 SHHQKEKILLYP

-555 ILASGAKKKYILLH
+555 VLASGAKKKYILLH

-629 SRNTINIKKINQLVD
+629 SRNTINIEKINQLVD

-653 GTPVLATLTEH
+653 GTPVLPTLTEH

-691 LLIKAVAELVPK
+691 LLIKAVAELAPK

-743 FYIVKRADVFALTSH
+743 FFIVQRADVFALTSH

-764 VILEALTVGTNVLA
+764 VILEALTVGTHVLA

>member
-1 MMKKSIKTILSNQLS
+1 MKKSIKTILSNQLS

-70 AIFLGLNVHEAFSNY
+70 AIFLGLNAHETFSNY

-106 FQNVLF
+106 FQNVSF

-204 YSGEILEMGYPRIDL
+204 YSGEILEIGYPRIDL
-219 TINTTAKE
+219 TINTTANE
-227 ARKYLAEH
+227 AREYLAEH
-235 LNLKKKPIILYCPTW
+235 LNLKKNPIILYCPTW

-264 VFEEIKLLN
+264 VIEEIKLLN
-273 QKLPYQV
+273 QKLPHQV

-351 GVYINLCALPG
+351 GVYIDLCALPG

-386 EKYAKFKHDFVN
+386 GKYAKFKHNFVN

-424 SHQQKEKILLYP
+424 SHHQKEKILLYP

-555 ILASGAKKKYILLH
+555 VLASGAKKKYILLH

-629 SRNTINIKKINQLVD
+629 SRNTINIEKINQLVD

-653 GTPVLATLTEH
+653 GTPVLPTLTEH

-691 LLIKAVAELVPK
+691 LLIKAVAELAPK

-743 FYIVKRADVFALTSH
+743 FFIVKRADVFALTSH

-764 VILEALTVGTNVLA
+764 VILEALTVGTHVLA

-819 AKFDAVAYNEE
+819 TKFDAVAYNEE

>member
-70 AIFLGLNVHEAFSNY
+70 AIFLGLNAHETFSNY

-106 FQNVLF
+106 FQNVSF

-144 QQIYIN
+144 EQVYIN

-204 YSGEILEMGYPRIDL
+204 YSGEILEIGYPRIDL
-219 TINTTAKE
+219 TINTTANE
-227 ARKYLAEH
+227 AREYLAEH
-235 LNLKKKPIILYCPTW
+235 LNLKKNPIILYCPTW

-256 DPENSLLN
+256 DPENTLLN
-264 VFEEIKLLN
+264 IFEEIKLLN
-273 QKLPYQV
+273 QKLPHQV

-351 GVYINLCALPG
+351 GVYIDLCALPG

-386 EKYAKFKHDFVN
+386 EKYAKFKHNFVN

-424 SHQQKEKILLYP
+424 SHHQKEKILLYP

-555 ILASGAKKKYILLH
+555 VLASGAKKKYILLH

-629 SRNTINIKKINQLVD
+629 SRNTINIEKINQLVD

-653 GTPVLATLTEH
+653 GTPVLPTLTEH

-691 LLIKAVAELVPK
+691 LLIKAVAELAPK

-743 FYIVKRADVFALTSH
+743 FFIVKRADVFALTSH

>member
-70 AIFLGLNVHEAFSNY
+70 AIFLGLNAHETFSNY

-106 FQNVLF
+106 FQNVSF

-204 YSGEILEMGYPRIDL
+204 YSGEILEIGYPRIDL
-219 TINTTAKE
+219 TINTTANE
-227 ARKYLAEH
+227 AREYLAEH
-235 LNLKKKPIILYCPTW
+235 LNLKKNPIILYCPTW

-273 QKLPYQV
+273 QKLPHQV

-351 GVYINLCALPG
+351 GVYIDLCALPG

-374 VSNESYKDADVQ
+374 VSNESYKDADVR
-386 EKYAKFKHDFVN
+386 EKYAKFKHNFVN

-424 SHQQKEKILLYP
+424 SHHQKEKILLYP

-555 ILASGAKKKYILLH
+555 VLASGAKKKYILLH

-629 SRNTINIKKINQLVD
+629 SRNTINIEKINQLVD

-653 GTPVLATLTEH
+653 GTPVLPTLTEH

-691 LLIKAVAELVPK
+691 LLIKAVAELAPK

-743 FYIVKRADVFALTSH
+743 FFIVKRADVFALTSH

>member
-70 AIFLGLNVHEAFSNY
+70 AIFLGLNAHETFSNY

-106 FQNVLF
+106 FQNVSF

-204 YSGEILEMGYPRIDL
+204 YSGEILEIGYPRIDL
-219 TINTTAKE
+219 TINTTANE
-227 ARKYLAEH
+227 AREYLAEH
-235 LNLKKKPIILYCPTW
+235 LNLKKNPIILYCPTW

-273 QKLPYQV
+273 QKLPHQV
-280 LVKVHPFVYSKA
+280 LVKVHPFVYNKA

-351 GVYINLCALPG
+351 GVYIDLCALPG

-386 EKYAKFKHDFVN
+386 GKYAKFKHNFVN

-424 SHQQKEKILLYP
+424 SHHQKEKILLYP

-555 ILASGAKKKYILLH
+555 VLASGAKKKYILLH

-629 SRNTINIKKINQLVD
+629 SRNTINIEKINQLVD

-653 GTPVLATLTEH
+653 GTPVLPTLTEH

-691 LLIKAVAELVPK
+691 LLIKAVAELAPK

-743 FYIVKRADVFALTSH
+743 FFIVKRADVFALTSH

-764 VILEALTVGTNVLA
+764 VILEALTVGTHVLA

-819 AKFDAVAYNEE
+819 TKFDAVAYNEE